1 MINYSERNRSIY
13 EEYTKGGTT
22 YAKLGAKHGVSATT
36 IRQVVFKIQKRK
48 DFVESFPSQPVLVKD
63 ILLPRR
69 VYNALHNSWGYDLPR
84 MTIEDFLELV
94 STEEVLGRMPNYGK
108 ACHAILCKE
117 FKKHGYHVDAKI
129 PKWWHYGMVDEN
141 GEWL

>member
-22 YAKLGAKHGVSATT
+22 YAKLGAKYGVSATT
-36 IRQVVFKIQKRK
+36 IRQIVFKIQKRK
-48 DFVESFPSQPVLVKD
+48 DFVESLPSQPVLVKD

-69 VYNALHNSWGYDLPR
+69 VYNALYNQDLSHV
-84 MTIEDFLELV
+84 TIKDFLQLV
-94 STEEVLGRMPNYGK
+94 STKEILGRMPNYSK
-108 ACHAILCKE
+108 VSHAILCKE

-129 PKWWHYGMVDEN
+129 PKWWRYGMVDEN